1 MSDSY
6 SQKQKNIPDFV
17 GEKISPLILKQ
28 LKNIPLSI
36 KLPSNQII
44 NHKQNHPTI
53 NIEKWSAF
61 LDILLGYDLG
71 LAKSFIQ
78 SKWNSDDLTQ
88 VFKSFIQDNNPSE
101 KNSVFNY
108 APQKL
113 FARIE
118 HKIKS
123 FNIKSNARKNIKSH
137 YDLNNELFKLFLDD
151 SMTYS
156 SGYFN
161 DPNLNLEDAQYS
173 KIDNLFNQSGLKNN
187 DHILD
192 IGCGWGSLIIRAA
205 KKFNCTGIAVT
216 LSKNQYEFT
225 KSKINQME
233 LNNQIDVVLEDYR
246 NIEGKFDKI
255 FSVEM
260 LEAVGHSGLKDFF
273 QQSNMLLKQN
283 GSLALQVITVPDDR
297 YESYRKNCD
306 FIQKYIFP
314 GGLLLSHKHILDTMN
329 ANSGLEEKSYIS
341 IGEHYVKTL
350 QLWRQNFQNNFDQIN
365 KMGFEENFIRKFL
378 YYFSYCEAAFETK
391 HIDNLQIFIKKK

>member
-1 MSDSY
+1 MNNV
-6 SQKQKNIPDFV
+6 SQKQKNIPDFL

-28 LKNIPLSI
+28 FKKIPLSI
-36 KLPSNQII
+36 KLPSQQII
-44 NHKQNHPTI
+44 NKKHQQPVI

-88 VFKSFIQDNNPSE
+88 VFKSFIQNNNP
-101 KNSVFNY
+101 NSKKSIFNY

-123 FNIKSNARKNIKSH
+123 FNLKSNARKNIQSH

-156 SGYFN
+156 SAYFN
-161 DPNLNLEDAQYS
+161 DSNLNLEDAQYA
-173 KIDNLFNQSGLKNN
+173 KIDNLFNKSGLKNN

-192 IGCGWGSLIIRAA
+192 VGGGWGSLIIRAA

-225 KSKINQME
+225 KSKINQMK
-233 LNNQIDVVLEDYR
+233 LNNQIDVILEDYR

-260 LEAVGHSGLKDFF
+260 LEAVGHTGLKDFF
-273 QQSNMLLKQN
+273 QHSNILLKQN

-314 GGLLLSHKHILDTMN
+314 GGLLLSHKHILDTMST
-329 ANSGLEEKSYIS
+329 NSDLEEKSYIS

-365 KMGFEENFIRKFL
+365 QMGFQENFIRKFL
-378 YYFSYCEAAFETK
+378 YYFSYCEAAFDTK

>member
-1 MSDSY
+1 MNNV
-6 SQKQKNIPDFV
+6 SQKQKNIPDFL

-28 LKNIPLSI
+28 FKKIPLSI
-36 KLPSNQII
+36 KLPSQQII
-44 NHKQNHPTI
+44 NKKHQQPVI

-78 SKWNSDDLTQ
+78 SKWNSDDLTP
-88 VFKSFIQDNNPSE
+88 VFKSFIQNNNP
-101 KNSVFNY
+101 NSKKSIFNY

-123 FNIKSNARKNIKSH
+123 FNLKSNARKNIQSH
-137 YDLNNELFKLFLDD
+137 YDLNNELFKLFLDA

-156 SGYFN
+156 SAYFN
-161 DPNLNLEDAQYS
+161 DSNLNLEDAQYA
-173 KIDNLFNQSGLKNN
+173 KIDNLFNKSGLKNN

-192 IGCGWGSLIIRAA
+192 VGGGWGSLIIRAA

-225 KSKINQME
+225 KSKINQMK
-233 LNNQIDVVLEDYR
+233 LNNQIDVILEDYR

-260 LEAVGHSGLKDFF
+260 LEAVGHTGLKDFF
-273 QQSNMLLKQN
+273 QHSNILLKQN

-314 GGLLLSHKHILDTMN
+314 GGLLLSHKHILDTMS
-329 ANSGLEEKSYIS
+329 ANSDLEEKSYIS

>member
-1 MSDSY
+1 M
-6 SQKQKNIPDFV
+6 SQKQKNIPDFL

-28 LKNIPLSI
+28 FKKIPLSI
-36 KLPSNQII
+36 KLPSKQII
-44 NHKQNHPTI
+44 NKKHQQPVI

-88 VFKSFIQDNNPSE
+88 VFKSFIQNNNPNNKKSI
-101 KNSVFNY
+101 FNY

-123 FNIKSNARKNIKSH
+123 FNLKSNARKNIQSH

-156 SGYFN
+156 SAYFN
-161 DPNLNLEDAQYS
+161 DSNLNLKDAQYA
-173 KIDNLFNQSGLKNN
+173 KIDNLFNRSGLKNN

-192 IGCGWGSLIIRAA
+192 VGGGWGSLIIRAA

-225 KSKINQME
+225 KSKINQMK
-233 LNNQIDVVLEDYR
+233 LNNQIDVILEDYR

-260 LEAVGHSGLKDFF
+260 LEAVGHAGLKDFF
-273 QQSNMLLKQN
+273 QHSNILLKQN

-329 ANSGLEEKSYIS
+329 ANSDLEEKSYLS

-365 KMGFEENFIRKFL
+365 KMGFQENFIRKFL

-391 HIDNLQIFIKKK
+391 HIDNLQIFIQKK